1 VPASASAISQ
11 LALGV
16 AATTIH
22 QRSSARVEGSD
33 AEMVA
38 ALREAT
44 GVALQHL
51 VRQQMQ
57 GYEDAARNASRWL
70 RVLGEA
76 QSTLLE
82 TSARLRYDAAR
93 RLAVAIEANDAR
105 WVSGAPGRSGGAT
118 GPSRGARAGS
128 RSTRQAVRG
137 V

>member
-1 VPASASAISQ
+1 
-11 LALGV
+11 
-16 AATTIH
+16 
-22 QRSSARVEGSD
+22 
-33 AEMVA
+33 
-38 ALREAT
+38 
-44 GVALQHL
+44 
-51 VRQQMQ
+51 
-57 GYEDAARNASRWL
+57 WL

-128 RSTRQAVRG
+128 PSTRPAARG
-137 V
+137 AGRAGGDSIRLKTRETIRLTSPSREASAKRRFMYASSAALPRGRRPFVPGT